1 MIINCEE
8 CWQGNRWGEKKVI
21 EAGGLTA
28 RGDQGHH
35 IPVKRS
41 QDVKRE
47 RGVGILGR

>member
-1 MIINCEE
+1 MIE
-8 CWQGNRWGEKKVI
+8 G
-21 EAGGLTA
+21 GGLTA

-35 IPVKRS
+35 IPMKRR